1 MTREE
6 IIFAILDSGEEDYIR
21 SFLNQRFEDK
31 YKALSEKNRGYRA
44 TLRVVKKLNKNKA
57 IANLLEETERASE

>member
-6 IIFAILDSGEEDYIR
+6 IIFAILDSREEDYIR
-21 SFLNQRFEDK
+21 RFLNQRFEDK
-31 YKALSEKNRGYRA
+31 YKAQSEMNRKYRA

-57 IANLLEETERASE
+57 IANLLESSEEE